1 MEKTFKDKV
10 KAVNDAL
17 KAGEPQNFSADH
29 KGYTG
34 YKPQYVIDAVNAEF
48 LGDWSLTVENMQIVK
63 DKDGKQVALVHIRL
77 TLCDKTIDA
86 IASHP
91 NVQNDIGDAMKSAQ
105 TDAMKKAF
113 AHFSIGNRAYYGLLK
128 KD

>member
-1 MEKTFKDKV
+1 MEDFRDKV
-10 KAVNDAL
+10 KKVNETL
-17 KAGEPQNFSADH
+17 KNGEPKNFSADH

-34 YKPQYVIDAVNAEF
+34 YKPQHVIDAVNSQF
-48 LGDWSLTVENMQIVK
+48 LGDWSLTVEDMRIVG
-63 DKDGKQVALVHIRL
+63 DKDNKQVALVHVRL
-77 TLCDKTIDA
+77 TLCDKTVDA

-128 KD
+128 KN